1 MLRLIVSSFIL
12 LACVRIAHAYPQFQ
26 LVKDSTCSSCHLSP
40 SGDGLLSENGLNTAE
55 TISQWGTKPEFFYD
69 KVPLPSWLELGG
81 DLRGATG
88 YDAAGPPNHAAVL
101 FPMQAELYGAATY
114 KNFSLHLTG
123 GIRDPRY
130 CDIDAKGCSAAAT
143 LFFSREH
150 WVQWQQEPGSNEGL
164 FVRVGRFMPVFG
176 LRFAE
181 HPTYDRRYG
190 GTPLY
195 SETYAAA
202 VEYIEPGWE
211 VHATGFIKDPIAT
224 NSIERGN
231 GATLYAEARLTAET
245 LVGIEGKI
253 DVTPDDRHYYGG
265 VTAKQLVRKDL
276 VIEAELELVHQKIDL
291 GGVENQFVGTLV
303 TSYFHGPFMID
314 LGVNVFHQD
323 LSYILL
329 DQEAFDLNVHWFATS
344 HLELLLTNRFQT
356 LAFGADGKP
365 SGYSLLQ
372 VHYRL

>member
-1 MLRLIVSSFIL
+1 MRVLLSSIVL
-12 LACVRIAHAYPQFQ
+12 LVCVRMAHAYPQFQ
-26 LVKDSTCSSCHLSP
+26 LVKDATCSSCHLSP
-40 SGDGLLSENGLNTAE
+40 SGGGLLSENGLSTAE
-55 TISQWGTKPEFFYD
+55 TISHWGTAPEFFY
-69 KVPLPSWLELGG
+69 KQVPLPSWLELGG
-81 DLRGATG
+81 DLRGAAG
-88 YDAAGPPNHAAVL
+88 YAAAGPPNHAAVV
-101 FPMQAELYGAATY
+101 FPMQAEVYAAATS
-114 KNFSLHLTG
+114 KNFSLHVTG
-123 GIRDPRY
+123 GIRDPRF
-130 CDIDAKGCSAAAT
+130 CKVDAVDCSPVDT
-143 LFFSREH
+143 LLFSREH
-150 WVQWQQEPGSNEGL
+150 WVQWQQEPGAIDGL
-164 FVRVGRFMPVFG
+164 FIRVGRFMPVFG

-202 VEYIEPGWE
+202 LEYIEPEWE
-211 VHATGFIKDPIAT
+211 LHATGFIKDPIAT
-224 NSIERGN
+224 NSVERGN
-231 GATLYAEARLTAET
+231 GATLYAEARLTDET
-245 LVGIEGKI
+245 LVGIEGKL
-253 DVTPDDRHYYGG
+253 DVTPDARQLYGG

-276 VIEAELELVHQKIDL
+276 VIAAELELVHQKVDL

-303 TSYFHGPFMID
+303 SSYFRGPFMID

-356 LAFGADGKP
+356 LAFGADGGP